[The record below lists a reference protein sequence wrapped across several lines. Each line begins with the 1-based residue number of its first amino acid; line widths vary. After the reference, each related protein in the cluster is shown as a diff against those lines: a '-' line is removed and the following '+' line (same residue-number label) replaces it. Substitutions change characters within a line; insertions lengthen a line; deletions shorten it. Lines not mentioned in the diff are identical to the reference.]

1 MAKKLLM
8 KRLIYEVET
17 ELISDD
23 EDWRENNREAVEVLE
38 AEAKKRQEEA
48 RSRRRAEE
56 AEHERLAKE
65 GEEAANRRLVEE
77 AEAAKM
83 KMLEEAEAA
92 KIKMLEDEGVPLDLS
107 KNNDDITYDQIKS
120 NLSNE
125 QEVAINLSNI
135 KIVTEEWKYGRS
147 NSPDAPLVID
157 IEGDIVVEE
166 VEHSEELE
174 TCDESINEEGTEK
187 EEDISEGDEEIIVDD
202 MIEEHDDTSKEE
214 EAIVDQAEEI
224 TEEELESTVE
234 EEYGE
239 TVNRLRDIK
248 MEIKEEQGAFG
259 LPGFEVLM
267 SEWEENTANT
277 IDKETA
283 VETTVKVEPVDEE
296 EKFLKTT
303 FKIEILANLKQEPED
318 EEHKE
323 KEQDKYVVP
332 RIKAVGTSQELF
344 IKHKEDNMGK
354 RKREMDADGAFQA
367 QSSKSKETSV
377 EATHKEEKVK
387 KFIKDTEVIPEAQS
401 SNHKETSDKSTP
413 DDDHKRQHEDIPVK
427 RAGKNT
433 NKYLRKR
440 SLVPIPAK
448 SSFIKLRWQ

>member
-38 AEAKKRQEEA
+38 AEAKKRQVEA
-48 RSRRRAEE
+48 RIRRRVEE
-56 AEHERLAKE
+56 AEHGRLAK
-65 GEEAANRRLVEE
+65 EAANRRLVEE
-77 AEAAKM
+77 AEAAK
-83 KMLEEAEAA
+83 L
-92 KIKMLEDEGVPLDLS
+92 KMLEDEGVPLDLS

-125 QEVAINLSNI
+125 QEVAINLSNT
-135 KIVTEEWKYGRS
+135 KIVTEEWKYSRS

-157 IEGDIVVEE
+157 IEGDIAVEE

-174 TCDESINEEGTEK
+174 TCDESINEESTEK
-187 EEDISEGDEEIIVDD
+187 EGDISEEDDEIIVDD

-214 EAIVDQAEEI
+214 EARVEQAEEI

-234 EEYGE
+234 EEEYGE
-239 TVNRLRDIK
+239 TVNKLRDIK

-277 IDKETA
+277 IDKET
-283 VETTVKVEPVDEE
+283 TVKVEPVDKEE
-296 EKFLKTT
+296 QFLNTT
-303 FKIEILANLKQEPED
+303 FKIEILANLKKEPND
-318 EEHKE
+318 GEHKE
-323 KEQDKYVVP
+323 DKDKCVKP
-332 RIKAVGTSQELF
+332 IIRAVGTPQEQLF
-344 IKHKEDNMGK
+344 NKHKEEKMGK
-354 RKREMDADGAFQA
+354 RKRVMDADGASEA
-367 QSSKSKETSV
+367 QSSKSEETSA
-377 EATHKEEKVK
+377 EATHKEEKVRK
-387 KFIKDTEVIPEAQS
+387 LIKDTEVIPEAES
-401 SNHKETSDKSTP
+401 SNHKETSNKSTH
-413 DDDHKRQHEDIPVK
+413 DDHKRQHEDIPVK

-433 NKYLRKR
+433 NKHFRKN
-440 SLVPIPAK
+440 SLVPTPAK